1 MCELMTIA
9 AALAFTALYFTGKS
23 KGWQTKALFTTML
36 TFWGAA
42 LMWGVDCVAEK
53 LDGEPLLDLSRESA
67 VQREGEHAR
76 DRAVDLYLYVA
87 EHHTLVQDLLELV
100 KKLDLIEQDVIHP
113 RSGHSLFE
121 IAQHDIRI
129 SQLPA
134 CPVVQRSGDDVL
146 FIDS

>member
-53 LDGEPLLDLSRESA
+53 LDGEPLLDLSREDTVLGFIILA
-67 VQREGEHAR
+67 AGLA
-76 DRAVDLYLYVA
+76 LYV
-87 EHHTLVQDLLELV
+87 
-100 KKLDLIEQDVIHP
+100 
-113 RSGHSLFE
+113 
-121 IAQHDIRI
+121 
-129 SQLPA
+129 
-134 CPVVQRSGDDVL
+134 VL
-146 FIDS
+146 FTFERCKLKTQSA